1 MKRMEGKGGGDN
13 MKTVSSQYGNFYIG
27 VTTINGG
34 SWADDEL
41 RVMSSTNM
49 HCENQIYPLK
59 FKSKY
64 CECF

>member
-1 MKRMEGKGGGDN
+1 